1 MKPDFKK
8 SPDGLIPAIVQDSE
22 TSKILMLGYM
32 NKEAYKRTKKSKKVT
47 FFSRSRQRIWEKGE
61 TSGNSLAVEK
71 ISLDC
76 DGDTF
81 LIKAKPKGNVC
92 HTGKDTCFDESNIA
106 DNFLLEL
113 ERIVKSRKKNPKKNS
128 HTSALFARGVNKI
141 SQKVGEEA
149 VEFIIEAID
158 NNDELLKAEA
168 SDLLYHF
175 IVLLVA
181 KDIPLQDVFEVLK
194 KRRRNTR

>member
-8 SPDGLIPAIVQDSE
+8 SPDGLLPAIIQDSQ
-22 TSKILMLGYM
+22 TNKVLMLGYM
-32 NKEAYKRTKKSKKVT
+32 NKESFKKTKKSGNVT
-47 FFSRSRQRIWEKGE
+47 FYSRSKKRLWEKGE
-61 TSGNSLAVEK
+61 ISGNSLIVKE
-71 ISLDC
+71 IFIDC
-76 DGDTF
+76 DADTI
-81 LIKAKPKGNVC
+81 LIKAKPKGKVC
-92 HTGKDTCFDESNIA
+92 HEGHDTCFVEKNIP
-106 DNFLLEL
+106 DDFLFEL
-113 ERIVKSRKKNPKKNS
+113 EQIIYSRKKNPKKSS

-175 IVLLVA
+175 LVLLAA
-181 KDIPLQDVFEVLK
+181 KDIPLSDVIDVLR
-194 KRRRNTR
+194 KRRR

>member
-8 SPDGLIPAIVQDSE
+8 SPDGLVPAIIQDAE
-22 TSKILMLGYM
+22 TNKVLMLGYM
-32 NKEAYKRTKKSKKVT
+32 NKESYKKTKKSGKVT
-47 FFSRSRQRIWEKGE
+47 FYSRSRQHIWEKGE
-61 TSGNSLAVEK
+61 TSGKFLTVKE
-71 ISLDC
+71 IILDC
-76 DGDTF
+76 DLDTI
-81 LIKAKPKGNVC
+81 LIKATPEGAVC
-92 HTGKDTCFDESNIA
+92 HKGKDTCFNEKNES

-113 ERIVKSRKKNPKKNS
+113 EKIIIDRKNRPLKSS
-128 HTSALFARGVNKI
+128 HTSLLFSRGVNKI

-175 IVLLVA
+175 LVLLVA
-181 KDIPLQDVFEVLK
+181 KDIPLNDVVEVL
-194 KRRRNTR
+194 RRRRR

>member
-8 SPDGLIPAIVQDSE
+8 SPDGLVPAIIQDSE
-22 TSKILMLGYM
+22 TNKVLMLGYM
-32 NKEAYKRTKKSKKVT
+32 NKESFKKTKKSGKVT
-47 FFSRSRQRIWEKGE
+47 FYSRSRKRIWEKGE
-61 TSGNSLAVEK
+61 TSGNYLLVKK
-71 ISLDC
+71 IMLDC
-76 DGDTF
+76 DFDTI
-81 LIKAKPKGNVC
+81 LVKAKPLGRVC
-92 HTGKDTCFDESNIA
+92 HTGKETCFSENNVS

-113 ERIVKSRKKNPKKNS
+113 EKIIQSRKKNPKKSS

-175 IVLLVA
+175 IVLLAA
-181 KDIPLQDVFEVLK
+181 KDIPLSEVIEVLK
-194 KRRRNTR
+194 KRRR

>member
-8 SPDGLIPAIVQDSE
+8 SPDGLIPAIVQDPE
-22 TSKILMLGYM
+22 TCKVLMLGYM
-32 NKEAYKRTKKSKKVT
+32 NKESYKKTRKTGRVT
-47 FFSRSRQRIWEKGE
+47 FYSRSRKRIWEKGE
-61 TSGNSLAVEK
+61 TSGNSLIVTK
-71 ISLDC
+71 IVLDC
-76 DGDTF
+76 DGDTL
-81 LIKAKPKGNVC
+81 LIKAKPKGKVC
-92 HTGKDTCFDESNIA
+92 HTGKDTCFDEKNKPE
-106 DNFLLEL
+106 NFLLEL
-113 ERIVKSRKKNPKKNS
+113 ERIVQSRKRNPKKSS

-158 NNDELLKAEA
+158 NNDELLKSEA

-181 KDIPLQDVFEVLK
+181 KDIPLNDVLEVLK
-194 KRRRNTR
+194 KRRR

>member
-8 SPDGLIPAIVQDSE
+8 SPDGLLPAIVQDSE
-22 TSKILMLGYM
+22 TNKILMLGYM
-32 NKEAYKRTKKSKKVT
+32 NKESYKKTKKSGKVT
-47 FFSRSRQRIWEKGE
+47 FFSRSRKRLWEKGE
-61 TSGNSLAVEK
+61 TSGNSLIVK
-71 ISLDC
+71 KMLLDC

-81 LIKAKPKGNVC
+81 LIKAKPKGKVC
-92 HTGKDTCFDESNIA
+92 HTGNDTCFNEKNRSE
-106 DNFLLEL
+106 NFLLEL
-113 ERIVKSRKKNPKKNS
+113 ERIVQSRKRNPKKSS
-128 HTSALFARGVNKI
+128 HTSALFARGLNKI

-158 NNDELLKAEA
+158 NNDELLKSEA

-181 KDIPLQDVFEVLK
+181 KDIPLNDVLEVLK
-194 KRRRNTR
+194 KRRR